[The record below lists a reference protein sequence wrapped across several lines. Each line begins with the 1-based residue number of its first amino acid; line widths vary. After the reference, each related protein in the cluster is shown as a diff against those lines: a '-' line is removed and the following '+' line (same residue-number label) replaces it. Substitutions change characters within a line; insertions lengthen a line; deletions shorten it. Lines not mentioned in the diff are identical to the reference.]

1 MYQNNHTQ
9 HHKIQKPTGAFV
21 GASWS
26 AMLIGIGAFL
36 VGLWNAEMQIME
48 KGYYFTVLMY
58 ALFSSISLQKSVRD
72 KLEGIPVTGIY
83 YALAW
88 ASIALTILLMVS
100 GLWNSNMEQSEKG
113 FYAISFLL
121 SIFASIAVQKNT
133 RDLALYPSD
142 EVENEVEEKDTTE

>member
-9 HHKIQKPTGAFV
+9 HNKIQKPTGAFI
-21 GASWS
+21 GASWL
-26 AMLIGIGAFL
+26 ALLIGIGAFL
-36 VGLWNAEMQIME
+36 VGLWNAEMQVME

-58 ALFSSISLQKSVRD
+58 ALFSSVSLQKSVRD

-88 ASIALTILLMVS
+88 SSIALTILLMVS
-100 GLWNSNMEQSEKG
+100 GLWNSHMEQSEKG

-133 RDLALYPSD
+133 RDLALYPND
-142 EVENEVEEKDTTE
+142 DMELEVEDRDSKE